1 MANSKLKALVELLK
15 RETEFQNEPRYYY
28 KLVLAYLDLGVTLD
42 TAKEKA
48 VEAANK
54 TIDLEP
60 NNPMHYRLLGYVYY
74 WFNDP
79 NKAIE
84 HTEKALSLAQE
95 QENEKEAI
103 ACKNN
108 LAFYYAQRG
117 KKADKEVA
125 LSYAEQACK
134 MEKSDINLDTL
145 GYVKMKFGETKEEI
159 QEAIEI
165 LEQITKLHPTHP
177 DYIAHLEEAYRK
189 LIQL

>member
-1 MANSKLKALVELLK
+1 MENSGLRALVELLK
-15 RETEFQNEPRYYY
+15 RKTEFQNEPRYYY
-28 KLVLAYLDLGVTLD
+28 KLVSAYLDLGDTLD

-48 VEAANK
+48 LEAANK
-54 TIDLEP
+54 IIELEP
-60 NNPMHYRLLGYVYY
+60 NNPRHYRLLGYVYY

-95 QENEKEAI
+95 NEKEAI

-125 LSYAEQACK
+125 LGYAEQACK
-134 MEKSDINLDTL
+134 MDKSDLHLDTL
-145 GYVKMKFGETKEEI
+145 GYVKMKFGETTEEI

-165 LEQITKLHPTHP
+165 LEQVNQLHPNHP
-177 DYIAHLEEAYRK
+177 DYKAHLEEAYLR
-189 LIQL
+189 LIQA